1 MKLEEF
7 IEKVEKINEYISD
20 KKDLIE
26 NINFKNLNTK
36 YNEVIESL
44 TRINNEK
51 TSYREK
57 NIVEQYIEK
66 NSNKINSVYI
76 KGPLIEEEDIK
87 DLEKILGSLLDEIE
101 RLKYLRIFNESNT
114 IIVGGNGSGK
124 SSLASYFKESDADGI
139 IVIPA
144 QKILFY
150 IENPEVSSAN
160 EKDIRKIQKNNFNDK
175 SYKKDYDVSN
185 KVSQLSKVFS
195 YHISAIINEL
205 AKAGADKLVKNKDS
219 ETKYIKLLEIWRKFY
234 SDIEFR
240 YDMNKRKLVPEKN
253 GKEYDLNS
261 MSEGEK
267 VTLFYILI
275 TLFAPRDAYIIVDE
289 PETFLNPSMYNRLWY
304 LLEEYRKDC
313 TFIYISHHLEFIS
326 SRNAHNIYWCKKYDG
341 NKNWEIKEISG
352 ELGDIPKELVIE
364 LLGARKNILFCEGSR
379 ESLDYKV
386 YTLLFENQ
394 VVVVPVGG
402 HKDVINNTKAYN
414 NSKLFD
420 GEAYGIID
428 KDYHSKEA
436 LENYEQNKIYHLEFN
451 EIEMFLITNEILE
464 YVLTNTYAPDIASSF
479 MQKFKIE
486 VINEIQKKKDYI
498 INESIKFH
506 IDEKNFTID
515 SKQLKSKLKLKD
527 AKSKSVKYNE
537 KNIKE
542 YFCNLIDDI
551 NINEKIK
558 ELENKISTLLVEEN
572 KYEEI
577 VEENKYEE
585 ALKVSN
591 LKYLF
596 NSKTNEAFELNYKL
610 ACISKIQDNKDLR
623 KTLRDK
629 YFSKLFSS
637 IVAND

>member
-1 MKLEEF
+1 MELEDF
-7 IEKVEKINEYISD
+7 IKKIEEIYKYISD

-26 NINFKNLNTK
+26 NINFKNFNTK

-66 NSNKINSVYI
+66 NSNKINSVYF
-76 KGPLIEEEDIK
+76 KGTLIEEEDIK
-87 DLEKILGSLLDEIE
+87 DLEEILGNLLDEIE
-101 RLKYLRIFNESNT
+101 RLKYLRIFNKSNT

-150 IENPEVSSAN
+150 IENPKVSSAN
-160 EKDIRKIQKNNFNDK
+160 EKDIREIQKKNFNDK
-175 SYKKDYDVSN
+175 SYKKDYDVSD

-313 TFIYISHHLEFIS
+313 RFIYISHHLEFIS
-326 SRNAHNIYWCKKYDG
+326 SRNAHIIYWCKEYDG
-341 NKNWEIKEISG
+341 NKNWKIKEISG

-364 LLGARKNILFCEGSR
+364 LLGARKNILFCEGNR

-386 YTLLFENQ
+386 YTLLFEND
-394 VVVVPVGG
+394 VILIPVEG
-402 HKDVINNTKAYN
+402 HRDVINYTKSYN
-414 NSKLFD
+414 KSSLLEGK
-420 GEAYGIID
+420 AYGIID
-428 KDYHSKEA
+428 RDFHSEETLNYYKKD
-436 LENYEQNKIYHLEFN
+436 KIYHLEFN
-451 EIEMFLITNEILE
+451 EIEMFLLTEEILE
-464 YVLTNTYAPDIASSF
+464 SVLKGNYLPPKSSEKI
-479 MQKFKIE
+479 QKFKDKVIE
-486 VINEIQKKKDYI
+486 VVKERKNYLVNK
-498 INESIKFH
+498 SIKFY

-515 SKQLKSKLKLKD
+515 TK
-527 AKSKSVKYNE
+527 
-537 KNIKE
+537 KE
-542 YFCNLIDDI
+542 DFIFTE
-551 NINEKIK
+551 EKIK
-558 ELENKISTLLVEEN
+558 
-572 KYEEI
+572 
-577 VEENKYEE
+577 
-585 ALKVSN
+585 
-591 LKYLF
+591 
-596 NSKTNEAFELNYKL
+596 
-610 ACISKIQDNKDLR
+610 D
-623 KTLRDK
+623 
-629 YFSKLFSS
+629 YFSKLLDEVKIDEKIGELNERIDR
-637 IVAND
+637 IVSEKNYGEILKLSDFKYLFKNLTKQVFELDYEQVCLTKLQLDKNLRTILRNTYLMELSNELKISE

>member
-1 MKLEEF
+1 MKLEDF
-7 IEKVEKINEYISD
+7 IKKIEEIYKYISD

-26 NINFKNLNTK
+26 NINFKNFNTK

-51 TSYREK
+51 TSPREK

-66 NSNKINSVYI
+66 NSNKINSVYF
-76 KGPLIEEEDIK
+76 KGTLIEEEDIK
-87 DLEKILGSLLDEIE
+87 DLEEILGNLLDEIE
-101 RLKYLRIFNESNT
+101 RLKYLRIFNKSNT

-150 IENPEVSSAN
+150 IENPKVSSAN
-160 EKDIRKIQKNNFNDK
+160 EKDIREIQKKNFNDK
-175 SYKKDYDVSN
+175 SYKKDYDVSD

-219 ETKYIKLLEIWRKFY
+219 ETKYIQLLEIWRKFY

-313 TFIYISHHLEFIS
+313 RFIYISHHLEFIS
-326 SRNAHNIYWCKKYDG
+326 SRNAHIIYWCKEYDG
-341 NKNWEIKEISG
+341 NKNWKIKEISG

-364 LLGARKNILFCEGSR
+364 LLGARKNILFCEGNR

-386 YTLLFENQ
+386 YTLLFEND
-394 VVVVPVGG
+394 VILIPVEG
-402 HKDVINNTKAYN
+402 HRDVINYTKSYN
-414 NSKLFD
+414 KSSLLEGK
-420 GEAYGIID
+420 AYGIID
-428 KDYHSKEA
+428 RDFHSEETLNYYKKD
-436 LENYEQNKIYHLEFN
+436 KIYHLEFN
-451 EIEMFLITNEILE
+451 EIEMFLLTEEILE
-464 YVLTNTYAPDIASSF
+464 SVLKGNYLPPKSSEKI
-479 MQKFKIE
+479 QKFKDKVIE
-486 VINEIQKKKDYI
+486 VVKERKNYI
-498 INESIKFH
+498 VNKSIKFY

-515 SKQLKSKLKLKD
+515 TK
-527 AKSKSVKYNE
+527 
-537 KNIKE
+537 KE
-542 YFCNLIDDI
+542 DFIFTE
-551 NINEKIK
+551 EKIK
-558 ELENKISTLLVEEN
+558 
-572 KYEEI
+572 
-577 VEENKYEE
+577 
-585 ALKVSN
+585 
-591 LKYLF
+591 
-596 NSKTNEAFELNYKL
+596 
-610 ACISKIQDNKDLR
+610 D
-623 KTLRDK
+623 
-629 YFSKLFSS
+629 YFSKLLDEVKIDEKIGELNERIDR
-637 IVAND
+637 IVSEKNYGEILKLSDFKYLFKNLTKQVFELDYEQVCLTKLQLDKNLRTILRNTYLMELSNELKISE

>member
-51 TSYREK
+51 TSPREK

-66 NSNKINSVYI
+66 KSNKINSVYI

-87 DLEKILGSLLDEIE
+87 DLEKILESLLDEIE

-219 ETKYIKLLEIWRKFY
+219 ETKYIQLLEIWRKFY

-326 SRNAHNIYWCKKYDG
+326 SRNAHIIYWCKEYNG

-436 LENYEQNKIYHLEFN
+436 LEKYEQNKIYHLEFN

-464 YVLTNTYAPDIASSF
+464 YVLTNTYAPDIASSL

-527 AKSKSVKYNE
+527 AESKSVKYNE

-558 ELENKISTLLVEEN
+558 ELENKISTL
-572 KYEEI
+572 

-596 NSKTNEAFELNYKL
+596 NSKTNEIFELNYEL
-610 ACISKIQDNKDLR
+610 ACISRIQKNKDLR
-623 KTLRDK
+623 KILRDN

-637 IVAND
+637 IVANE

>member
-1 MKLEEF
+1 MKLEDF
-7 IEKVEKINEYISD
+7 IKKIEEIYKYISD

-26 NINFKNLNTK
+26 NINFKNFNTK

-66 NSNKINSVYI
+66 NSNKINSVYF
-76 KGPLIEEEDIK
+76 KGTLIEEEDIK
-87 DLEKILGSLLDEIE
+87 DLEEILGNLLDEIE
-101 RLKYLRIFNESNT
+101 RLKYLRIFNKSNT

-150 IENPEVSSAN
+150 IENPKVSSAN
-160 EKDIRKIQKNNFNDK
+160 EKDIREIQKKNFNDK

-313 TFIYISHHLEFIS
+313 RFIYISHHLEFIS
-326 SRNAHNIYWCKKYDG
+326 SRNAHIIYWCKEYDG
-341 NKNWEIKEISG
+341 NKNWKIKEISG

-364 LLGARKNILFCEGSR
+364 LLGARKNILFCEGNR

-386 YTLLFENQ
+386 YTLLFEND
-394 VVVVPVGG
+394 VILIPVEG
-402 HKDVINNTKAYN
+402 HRDVINYTKSYN
-414 NSKLFD
+414 KSSLLEGK
-420 GEAYGIID
+420 AYGIID
-428 KDYHSKEA
+428 RDFHSEETLNYYKKD
-436 LENYEQNKIYHLEFN
+436 KIYHLEFN
-451 EIEMFLITNEILE
+451 EIEMFLLTEEILE
-464 YVLTNTYAPDIASSF
+464 SVLKGNYLPPKSSEKI
-479 MQKFKIE
+479 QKFKDKVIE
-486 VINEIQKKKDYI
+486 VVKERKNYI
-498 INESIKFH
+498 VNKSIKFY

-515 SKQLKSKLKLKD
+515 TK
-527 AKSKSVKYNE
+527 
-537 KNIKE
+537 KE
-542 YFCNLIDDI
+542 DFIFTE
-551 NINEKIK
+551 EKIK
-558 ELENKISTLLVEEN
+558 
-572 KYEEI
+572 
-577 VEENKYEE
+577 
-585 ALKVSN
+585 
-591 LKYLF
+591 
-596 NSKTNEAFELNYKL
+596 
-610 ACISKIQDNKDLR
+610 D
-623 KTLRDK
+623 
-629 YFSKLFSS
+629 YFSKLLDEVKIDEKIGELNERIDR
-637 IVAND
+637 IVSEKNYGEILKLSDFKYLFKNLTKQVFELDYEQVCLTKLQLDKNLRTILRNTYLMELSNELKISE

>member
-1 MKLEEF
+1 MKLEDF
-7 IEKVEKINEYISD
+7 IKKIEEIYKYISD

-26 NINFKNLNTK
+26 NINFKNFNTK

-66 NSNKINSVYI
+66 NSNKINSVYF
-76 KGPLIEEEDIK
+76 KGTLIEEEDIK
-87 DLEKILGSLLDEIE
+87 DLEEILGNLLDEIE
-101 RLKYLRIFNESNT
+101 RLKYLRIFNKSNT

-150 IENPEVSSAN
+150 IENPKVSSAN
-160 EKDIRKIQKNNFNDK
+160 EKDIREIQKKNFNDK
-175 SYKKDYDVSN
+175 SYKKDYDVSD

-219 ETKYIKLLEIWRKFY
+219 ETKYIQLLEIWRKFY

-275 TLFAPRDAYIIVDE
+275 TLFAPRGAYIIVDE

-313 TFIYISHHLEFIS
+313 RFIYISHHLEFIS
-326 SRNAHNIYWCKKYDG
+326 SRNAHIIYWCKEYDG
-341 NKNWEIKEISG
+341 NKNWKIKEISG

-364 LLGARKNILFCEGSR
+364 LLGARKNILFCEGNR

-386 YTLLFENQ
+386 YTLLFEND
-394 VVVVPVGG
+394 VILIPVEG
-402 HKDVINNTKAYN
+402 HRDVINYTKSYN
-414 NSKLFD
+414 KSSLLEGK
-420 GEAYGIID
+420 AYGIID
-428 KDYHSKEA
+428 RDFHSEETLNYYKKD
-436 LENYEQNKIYHLEFN
+436 KIYHLEFN
-451 EIEMFLITNEILE
+451 EIEMFLLTEEILE
-464 YVLTNTYAPDIASSF
+464 SVLKGNYLPPKSSEKI
-479 MQKFKIE
+479 QKFKDKVIE
-486 VINEIQKKKDYI
+486 VVKERKNYI
-498 INESIKFH
+498 VNKSIKFY

-515 SKQLKSKLKLKD
+515 TK
-527 AKSKSVKYNE
+527 
-537 KNIKE
+537 KE
-542 YFCNLIDDI
+542 DFIFTE
-551 NINEKIK
+551 EKIK
-558 ELENKISTLLVEEN
+558 
-572 KYEEI
+572 
-577 VEENKYEE
+577 
-585 ALKVSN
+585 
-591 LKYLF
+591 
-596 NSKTNEAFELNYKL
+596 
-610 ACISKIQDNKDLR
+610 D
-623 KTLRDK
+623 
-629 YFSKLFSS
+629 YFSKLLDEVKIDEKIGELNERIDR
-637 IVAND
+637 IVSEKNYGEILKLSDFKYLFKNLTKQVFELDYEQVCLTKLQLDKNLRTILRNTYLMELSNELKISE

>member
-1 MKLEEF
+1 MELEDF
-7 IEKVEKINEYISD
+7 IKKIEEIYKYISD

-26 NINFKNLNTK
+26 NINFKNFNTK

-66 NSNKINSVYI
+66 NSNKINSVYF
-76 KGPLIEEEDIK
+76 KGTLIEEEDIK
-87 DLEKILGSLLDEIE
+87 DLEEILGNLLDEIE
-101 RLKYLRIFNESNT
+101 RLKYLRIFNKSNT

-150 IENPEVSSAN
+150 IENPKVSSAN
-160 EKDIRKIQKNNFNDK
+160 EKDIREIQKKNFNDK
-175 SYKKDYDVSN
+175 SYKKDYDVSD

-219 ETKYIKLLEIWRKFY
+219 ETKYIQLLEIWRKFY

-313 TFIYISHHLEFIS
+313 RFIYISHHLEFIS
-326 SRNAHNIYWCKKYDG
+326 SRNAHIIYWCKEYDG
-341 NKNWEIKEISG
+341 NKNWKIKEISG

-364 LLGARKNILFCEGSR
+364 LLGARKNILFCEGNR

-386 YTLLFENQ
+386 YTLLFEND
-394 VVVVPVGG
+394 VILIPVEG
-402 HKDVINNTKAYN
+402 HRDVINYTKSYN
-414 NSKLFD
+414 KSSLLEGK
-420 GEAYGIID
+420 AYGIID
-428 KDYHSKEA
+428 RDFHSEETLNYYKKD
-436 LENYEQNKIYHLEFN
+436 KIYHLEFN
-451 EIEMFLITNEILE
+451 EIEMFLLTEEILE
-464 YVLTNTYAPDIASSF
+464 SVLKGNYLPYKSSEKI
-479 MQKFKIE
+479 QKFKDKVIE
-486 VINEIQKKKDYI
+486 VVKERKNYI
-498 INESIKFH
+498 VNKSIKFY

-515 SKQLKSKLKLKD
+515 TK
-527 AKSKSVKYNE
+527 
-537 KNIKE
+537 KE
-542 YFCNLIDDI
+542 DFIFTE
-551 NINEKIK
+551 EKIK
-558 ELENKISTLLVEEN
+558 
-572 KYEEI
+572 
-577 VEENKYEE
+577 
-585 ALKVSN
+585 
-591 LKYLF
+591 
-596 NSKTNEAFELNYKL
+596 
-610 ACISKIQDNKDLR
+610 D
-623 KTLRDK
+623 
-629 YFSKLFSS
+629 YFSKLLDEVKIDEKIGELNERIDR
-637 IVAND
+637 IVSEKNYGEILKLSDFKYLFKNLTKQVFELDYEQVCLTKLQLDKNLRTILRNTYLMELSNELKISE

>member
-1 MKLEEF
+1 MKLEDF
-7 IEKVEKINEYISD
+7 IKKIEEIYKYISD

-26 NINFKNLNTK
+26 NINFKNFNTK

-66 NSNKINSVYI
+66 NSNKINSVYF
-76 KGPLIEEEDIK
+76 KGTLIEEEDIK
-87 DLEKILGSLLDEIE
+87 DLEEILGNLLDEIE
-101 RLKYLRIFNESNT
+101 RLKYLRIFNKSNT

-150 IENPEVSSAN
+150 IENPKVSSAN
-160 EKDIRKIQKNNFNDK
+160 EKDIREIQKKNFNDK
-175 SYKKDYDVSN
+175 SYKKDYDVSD

-313 TFIYISHHLEFIS
+313 RFIYISHHLEFIS
-326 SRNAHNIYWCKKYDG
+326 SRNAHIIYWCKEYDG
-341 NKNWEIKEISG
+341 NKNWKIKEISG

-364 LLGARKNILFCEGSR
+364 LLGARKNILFCEGNR

-386 YTLLFENQ
+386 YTLLFEND
-394 VVVVPVGG
+394 VILIPVEG
-402 HKDVINNTKAYN
+402 HRDVINYTKSYN
-414 NSKLFD
+414 KSSLLEGK
-420 GEAYGIID
+420 AYGIID
-428 KDYHSKEA
+428 RDFHSEETLNYYKKD
-436 LENYEQNKIYHLEFN
+436 KIYHLEFN
-451 EIEMFLITNEILE
+451 EIEMFLLTEEILE
-464 YVLTNTYAPDIASSF
+464 SVLKGNYLPPKSSEKI
-479 MQKFKIE
+479 QKFKDKVIE
-486 VINEIQKKKDYI
+486 VVKERKNYI
-498 INESIKFH
+498 VNKSIKFY

-515 SKQLKSKLKLKD
+515 TK
-527 AKSKSVKYNE
+527 
-537 KNIKE
+537 KE
-542 YFCNLIDDI
+542 DFIFTE
-551 NINEKIK
+551 EKIK
-558 ELENKISTLLVEEN
+558 
-572 KYEEI
+572 
-577 VEENKYEE
+577 
-585 ALKVSN
+585 
-591 LKYLF
+591 
-596 NSKTNEAFELNYKL
+596 
-610 ACISKIQDNKDLR
+610 D
-623 KTLRDK
+623 
-629 YFSKLFSS
+629 YFSKLLDEVKIDEKIGELNERIDR
-637 IVAND
+637 IVSEKNYGEILKLSDFKYLFKNLTKQEFELDYEQVCLTKLQLDKNLRTILRNTYLMELSNELKISE